1 MLKEERLDYI
11 LKKLRTDQKVLQT
24 ELSNDLQVSE
34 DTVRRDLESLAQNGL
49 LIKVRGG
56 AIPHSPNPY
65 SFKERIV
72 FHEDDKK
79 VIARKALSLLENGQT
94 IILDGGTS
102 TLSLAK
108 LFPQH
113 LQLRVITNSVPIVV
127 QLMDHPGVEVIFA
140 GGKIVKDSQT
150 VIGMDTIRMFQKVR
164 ADIGFLGVC
173 SLHTAVG
180 VTGPDIEETEVKSTI
195 VEASSRVVALATSDK
210 MGTAEHFKI
219 CGITDIDTIVTDQP
233 EDELFIPY
241 RQMGLQVL

>member
-11 LKKLRTDQKVLQT
+11 LKKLRADQKVLQT

-65 SFKERIV
+65 SFKDRII

-79 VIARKALSLLENGQT
+79 TIARKALSLIENGQT

-108 LFPQH
+108 LFPAN

-127 QLMDHPGVEVIFA
+127 QLMEHPGVDVIFA
-140 GGKIVKDSQT
+140 GGRIVKDSQT
-150 VIGMDTIRMFQKVR
+150 VVGMDTIRMFQKVR

-180 VTGPDIEETEVKSTI
+180 VTGPDMEETEVKSTI
-195 VEASSRVVALATSDK
+195 VAASSRVVALATSDK

-233 EDELFIPY
+233 EDALFTPY